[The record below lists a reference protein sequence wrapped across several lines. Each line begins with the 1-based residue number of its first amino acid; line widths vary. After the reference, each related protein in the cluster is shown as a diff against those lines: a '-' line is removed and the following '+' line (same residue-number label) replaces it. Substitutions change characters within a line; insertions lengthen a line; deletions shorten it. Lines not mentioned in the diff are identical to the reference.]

1 MKKTQ
6 REPVY
11 KIDEFED
18 LTLFAN
24 ESFDTQ
30 DVDLFE
36 FSGEESSPLTRL
48 KSIILSLD
56 WEINDEILQEL
67 ADEVEDLQAN
77 WQGDKVA
84 EIYLQGLGKIGGYI
98 QSKGAYAHPNSIKL
112 LLTFFY
118 NFEKIVSTQDI
129 TNDEITQLLAG
140 DVRKFRILQYQIK
153 QSEDDSIPR
162 FDERTAIA
170 SPSSVIAPVPA
181 ESDATK
187 QLRAAI
193 LSLDWEVTDE
203 SLMQFNARLT
213 PFHQSFADN
222 KPALV
227 LIQGLQALGDYISE
241 KRAQAHPE
249 SFILLHSFS
258 EALDE
263 LAAAGEQPLEHDK
276 VQNILVD
283 RINRLNNLK
292 MLIAHPTASV
302 DEQRMDE
309 LVGEIS
315 APAAFESMHDQP
327 TRITEESPI
336 APPAPAGATLSR
348 ATAEE
353 NPPDALR
360 TDTLQAEID
369 TLFAMDAKP
378 AMETADVQYPD
389 EILSPDAIQ
398 PVDDELADDFIEA
411 NLSNRGLMPAL
422 SDADELSGFNE
433 ESEPLDL
440 PAQND
445 LAEQLDFLF
454 DEASDANNPLPDTG
468 NPAQADIQEQPGAAF
483 ADLFP
488 EETQVEAA
496 LAGAE
501 EPADTLELSLDDFET
516 QQSTFDI
523 QTKLDSFFADAL
535 EEPTEPETDDE
546 HFIAAS
552 RPSFDDEASGPVAA
566 LADIFPEET
575 QVEAALAGA
584 EAPPEALEPGRKAD
598 QADQSALDIQSKLDN
613 FFAEAGEEPLH
624 AETLSEDSVE
634 EIEKSLFFDEESGIE
649 SALADSSEERGFSEE
664 EAIATL
670 DYTPMEEIEEKL
682 DFFFGAEADI
692 EPAAMADRQTESAP
706 MRSLA
711 EQTDLVFADIMEE
724 PSIAPA
730 LSDFLAP
737 EETDGQETW
746 AATTDNLLDNELEGA
761 LSSFL
766 EVDEAF
772 QEASPQPTELAQMLE
787 AAVDDGGP
795 AAIVPTGLLGAFAS
809 QESGQ
814 LLLASL
820 GVVLPGV
827 IRATSRENVAESD
840 RLLTALQNTELSPNQ
855 RALLQLL
862 NSVIG
867 MLTRLPKRE
876 IAATEKLV
884 NYLYQQTLEAQ
895 QPPEVLP
902 EAINRF
908 TTWLHNVF
916 AIMPALPT
924 QTGAEGGP
932 HFEYTAKE
940 LYFELTELRSHI
952 NEEFARLRHEMHHK
966 H

>member
-67 ADEVEDLQAN
+67 ADEVEDLQST

-112 LLTFFY
+112 LLTFYY

-129 TNDEITQLLAG
+129 TGDEITQLLAG

-153 QSEDDSIPR
+153 QSEDDSAPS

-170 SPSSVIAPVPA
+170 SPSSVVAPVPA
-181 ESDATK
+181 ESDASK

-203 SLMQFNARLT
+203 SLKQFNTRLA
-213 PFHQSFADN
+213 PFHQSFSDN

-241 KRAQAHPE
+241 QRAQAHPE
-249 SFILLHSFS
+249 AFILLHSFS

-302 DEQRMDE
+302 DEQRLDA

-315 APAAFESMHDQP
+315 APVAFES
-327 TRITEESPI
+327 TRDLTPKISEEPDI
-336 APPAPAGATLSR
+336 ASTAPEKETFSWDREEETPAD
-348 ATAEE
+348 E
-353 NPPDALR
+353 LR
-360 TDTLQAEID
+360 TDSLQAEID
-369 TLFAMDAKP
+369 TLFAMDSKP

-411 NLSNRGLMPAL
+411 HLSNRGLMPAL
-422 SDADELSGFNE
+422 SDADEFSGFNE

-440 PAQND
+440 PAQSD

-454 DEASDANNPLPDTG
+454 DEASDSNIPLPDTG
-468 NPAQADIQEQPGAAF
+468 SSTQADNQEQPGAAF

-488 EETQVEAA
+488 EDEQVEAA

-501 EPADTLELSLDDFET
+501 EPPDTLELSLEDFET

-523 QTKLDSFFADAL
+523 QSKLDDFFAEAL
-535 EEPTEPETDDE
+535 EEPTKSQTAEEYSLT
-546 HFIAAS
+546 AS
-552 RPSFDDEASGPVAA
+552 RPSLDDEESGPIAA
-566 LADIFPEET
+566 LADIFPEEP
-575 QVEAALAGA
+575 QIEAALAGTEEPL
-584 EAPPEALEPGRKAD
+584 EAIKPGRKD
-598 QADQSALDIQSKLDN
+598 YQADQSALDIQNKLDN
-613 FFAEAGEEPLH
+613 FFAEAGDEPAR
-624 AETLSEDSVE
+624 AETISEDSVE
-634 EIEKSLFFDEESGIE
+634 EIEKSLFFDEASGIE

-682 DFFFGAEADI
+682 DFFFGAEAVV
-692 EPAAMADRQTESAP
+692 EPEAMADRQTESASVG
-706 MRSLA
+706 SLTEEA
-711 EQTDLVFADIMEE
+711 DLAFEDIIEE

-737 EETDGQETW
+737 EETGGQETW
-746 AATTDNLLDNELEGA
+746 AATTDPLLDNELEGA

-772 QEASPQPTELAQMLE
+772 QETSPQTAELTQMLE
-787 AAVDDGGP
+787 AAVDEAGL
-795 AAIVPTGLLGAFAS
+795 AAIVPTELPGTFAS
-809 QESGQ
+809 QESSQ

-820 GVVLPGV
+820 GALLPGV
-827 IRATSRENVAESD
+827 VRSTSRENVAESD
-840 RLLTALQNTELSPNQ
+840 QLMTALQNTKLSPNQ
-855 RALLQLL
+855 QALLQLL
-862 NSVIG
+862 NSVVG
-867 MLTRLPKRE
+867 MLSRLPKRD

-884 NYLYQQTLEAQ
+884 DYLYQHSLEAQ
-895 QPPEVLP
+895 LPPEVLP

-908 TTWLHNVF
+908 TTWLQNAF
-916 AIMPALPT
+916 AIMPTLPT
-924 QTGAEGGP
+924 QTDAAGEP
-932 HFEYTAKE
+932 HFAYTAKE
-940 LYFELTELRSHI
+940 LYFELTELRGHI
-952 NEEFARLRHEMHHK
+952 KEEFAKLRHEMHHK

>member
-67 ADEVEDLQAN
+67 ADEVEHLQST

-84 EIYLQGLGKIGGYI
+84 DIYLQGLGKIGGYI

-112 LLTFFY
+112 LLTFYY
-118 NFEKIVSTQDI
+118 NFEKIVSTQNI
-129 TNDEITQLLAG
+129 TGDEITQLLAG

-153 QSEDDSIPR
+153 QSEDDSAPS
-162 FDERTAIA
+162 FDERIAIA
-170 SPSSVIAPVPA
+170 SPSLVVAPTPA
-181 ESDATK
+181 ESDASK

-193 LSLDWEVTDE
+193 LSLDWEVTNE
-203 SLMQFNARLT
+203 SLKQFNTRLA
-213 PFHQSFADN
+213 PFHQSFVDN

-241 KRAQAHPE
+241 QRAQAHPE

-276 VQNILVD
+276 VQHILVD

-292 MLIAHPTASV
+292 MLIAHPSVAV
-302 DEQRMDE
+302 DEQRLDE

-315 APAAFESMHDQP
+315 APAAFERRHDLP
-327 TRITEESPI
+327 PRISEESPI
-336 APPAPAGATLSR
+336 TPAEPAKEMLSWE
-348 ATAEE
+348 TADETPTGE
-353 NPPDALR
+353 LL
-360 TDTLQAEID
+360 TDSLQAEID

-411 NLSNRGLMPAL
+411 HLSNRGLMPAL
-422 SDADELSGFNE
+422 SDANELSGFNE

-440 PAQND
+440 PTQSD

-454 DEASDANNPLPDTG
+454 DEASDANIQRPDTG
-468 NPAQADIQEQPGAAF
+468 YSAQADNQEQPEADF

-488 EETQVEAA
+488 EDEQIEAA
-496 LAGAE
+496 LADAE
-501 EPADTLELSLDDFET
+501 EPSDTLELSLEDFDT

-523 QTKLDSFFADAL
+523 QSKLDSFFAEAL
-535 EEPTEPETDDE
+535 EEPAKPQTGEEFSVGT
-546 HFIAAS
+546 S
-552 RPSFDDEASGPVAA
+552 RPSLDDEENGPIAA

-575 QVEAALAGA
+575 QIEAALAGA
-584 EAPPEALEPGRKAD
+584 EEPPEAIEPDRKD
-598 QADQSALDIQSKLDN
+598 YQADQSALDIQSKLDH
-613 FFAEAGEEPLH
+613 FFAEAGDEPVH
-624 AETLSEDSVE
+624 AETISEDTVE

-649 SALADSSEERGFSEE
+649 SALADSSEEQGFSEE

-682 DFFFGAEADI
+682 DFFFGAEADV
-692 EPAAMADRQTESAP
+692 EPEAMADRQTESASVG
-706 MRSLA
+706 SLA
-711 EQTDLVFADIMEE
+711 EEADLAFEDIIEE

-737 EETDGQETW
+737 EETDVQETW
-746 AATTDNLLDNELEGA
+746 ATTTDNLLDNELEGA
-761 LSSFL
+761 LSSFM
-766 EVDEAF
+766 EVDKAF
-772 QEASPQPTELAQMLE
+772 QETSPQTTELAEMLE
-787 AAVDDGGP
+787 AAVDEGGL
-795 AAIVPTGLLGAFAS
+795 AAIFPTDLPGAFAS
-809 QESGQ
+809 QESSQ

-820 GVVLPGV
+820 GALLPGV
-827 IRATSRENVAESD
+827 VRATSRENASESAQ
-840 RLLTALQNTELSPNQ
+840 LLTALQNTELSPNRQ
-855 RALLQLL
+855 ALLQLL
-862 NSVIG
+862 NSVIS
-867 MLTRLPKRE
+867 MLTRLPKRD

-884 NYLYQQTLEAQ
+884 NYLYQHTLEAQ
-895 QPPEVLP
+895 LPPEVLP

-908 TTWLHNVF
+908 TVWLQNAF
-916 AIMPALPT
+916 AIMPTLPT
-924 QTGAEGGP
+924 QTDAEGAP
-932 HFEYTAKE
+932 HFAYTAKE
-940 LYFELTELRSHI
+940 LYFELTELRGHI
-952 NEEFARLRHEMHHK
+952 KEEFVKLRHEMHHK